1 MTSDVARI
9 QLFPLALV
17 LLPDENLGLH
27 IFEERYK
34 RMIARCRKDDSPFG
48 IVLRV
53 DDGLAAIGC
62 TARLAE
68 VIEEF
73 PDGRMNIAV
82 RGERPFRLLEVE
94 IPEDPDVEPLWAQVE
109 FMEDSDEEYGEAAEV
124 VADLVARL
132 RRAQAEIEG
141 LAEALPLETPDAR
154 LSSFEWAVGLDIDV
168 ILKQRLLESAG
179 ERARLGLLLGHL
191 EMLVVRTEVLAERKD
206 AIRGNGK
213 GD

>member
-1 MTSDVARI
+1 MTADVARI

-17 LLPDENLGLH
+17 LLPEENLGLH
-27 IFEERYK
+27 IFEERYT
-34 RMIARCRKDDSPFG
+34 RLIARCRAEDAPFG

-53 DDGLAAIGC
+53 DEGLAAIGC
-62 TARLAE
+62 TARVSE
-68 VIEEF
+68 VIAEF

-82 RGERPFRLLEVE
+82 RGERPFRLLGVE
-94 IPEDPDVEPLWAQVE
+94 LPEHADLEPLWAQVE
-109 FMEDSDEEYGEAAEV
+109 FLEDPEEEYGEAAEV
-124 VADLVARL
+124 VAELVARL

-141 LAEALPLETPDAR
+141 LAEALPLETPDAG

-179 ERARLGLLLGHL
+179 ERARLGLLSSHL
-191 EMLVVRTEVLAERKD
+191 EMLVPRTEVLAERQD